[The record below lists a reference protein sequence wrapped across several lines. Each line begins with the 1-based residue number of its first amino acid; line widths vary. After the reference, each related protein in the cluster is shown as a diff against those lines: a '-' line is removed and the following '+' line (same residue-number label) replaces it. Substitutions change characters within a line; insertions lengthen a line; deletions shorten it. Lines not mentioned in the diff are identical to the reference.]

1 MFERDRCIWNKDRY
15 AWNKD
20 RYAWNEG
27 SYVWN
32 KIEIFKIEVDKLV
45 RTVDIF

>member
-15 AWNKD
+15 AL
-20 RYAWNEG
+20 NEG

-32 KIEIFKIEVDKLV
+32 KIEIFKIEVDKFV